1 VSDDRLMDAL
11 GTFIGDTHYDTG
23 RAKRKDRSSVH
34 LPTVYF
40 VQGVL
45 TRAVKIGTTGNV
57 LYRMRQ
63 CQGYSPDRLVI
74 LGLQKGDADNEQ
86 GLHLRFVQDNLWGEW
101 FSQSYELIEYIAD
114 HTQDVRTYY
123 ALNSP
128 TLSARYLAGLDDFR
142 PTLWLHRITT
152 TPGSGVAEDDA
163 E

>member
-1 VSDDRLMDAL
+1 MADQEELRARHDATGIALPDETIASCMRADAVLLGAVGGPAWDDPSARV
-11 GTFIGDTHYDTG
+11 
-23 RAKRKDRSSVH
+23 R
-34 LPTVYF
+34 P
-40 VQGVL
+40 
-45 TRAVKIGTTGNV
+45 
-57 LYRMRQ
+57 
-63 CQGYSPDRLVI
+63 
-74 LGLQKGDADNEQ
+74 EQ

-142 PTLWLHRITT
+142 PTLWLYRITT